1 MRDSFPWLTQIGD
14 ATQFTDRLPG
24 VADRVGLLDAF
35 DPKDAWQLASRMPC
49 YRAPAGS
56 VLIGEGDAGDFGLF
70 LLGGK
75 VGVFKRDGSGATR
88 RIGEALS
95 GDILGEMSLID
106 GQPRTASCVA
116 EDEVEFAVLD
126 RDALSALLAEDPR
139 LGAKVLIELVQHV
152 SAKLRVASQRLAEQ
166 LAV

>member
-75 VGVFKRDGSGATR
+75 SAYSNATGAER
-88 RIGEALS
+88 RA
-95 GDILGEMSLID
+95 
-106 GQPRTASCVA
+106 A
-116 EDEVEFAVLD
+116 
-126 RDALSALLAEDPR
+126 
-139 LGAKVLIELVQHV
+139 
-152 SAKLRVASQRLAEQ
+152 SAKPFRATSSAKCP
-166 LAV
+166 